1 MIQISRKLFSSS
13 WWLVFMVFG
22 LLIAGALNQA
32 SVTMGGVLFKRQ
44 LLWFGLGFIV
54 FMVLGFSDYRKLLS
68 PRLVL
73 VAYVILLFLLCILVL
88 KHTRWLRI
96 GSFSI
101 QPSEFAKLLLI
112 VVLSLVLSQQKSI
125 EYLDTRTFAI
135 MTLLSFPPILLVTI
149 GDLDQGGML
158 FLIYSSYLVGAGIS
172 RRTLL
177 SLLII
182 GFLLGIF
189 VGPKIWYCLKQYQ
202 RERVEAFIN
211 PEAFRLSR
219 GYQILQA
226 LIAVG
231 SGGLTGQGF
240 KKGLSS
246 RLNYL
251 PAKHTDLAFAVW
263 AEEWGFI
270 GASGVLFLCMLLVIF
285 ILRLAF
291 RIRDSLGRMIC
302 FGVVAMFFWE
312 VILNVGGILH
322 LLPVASIPFPFL
334 SYGGSAVFVNLAAL
348 GLVFAVSRR
357 RYSFR

>member
-1 MIQISRKLFSSS
+1 MKVSGKGFSSC
-13 WWLVFMVFG
+13 WWLVGMVLV

-32 SVTMGGVLFKRQ
+32 SATMENIFFKKQ
-44 LLWFGLGFIV
+44 LLWFVLGFGV
-54 FMVLGFSDYRKLLS
+54 FIGLGFSDYRKLFN

-73 VAYVILLFLLCILVL
+73 GFYVVLLFLLSILIL

-96 GSFSI
+96 GGISI

-112 VVLSLVLSQQKSI
+112 TVLSLVLSHRKHI
-125 EYLDTRTFAI
+125 EYLDIRTFALL
-135 MTLLSFPPILLVTI
+135 TLFSFPPILLVTI

-158 FLIYSSYLVGAGIS
+158 FLIYLSYLGIAGIPK
-172 RRTLL
+172 RTLVI
-177 SLLII
+177 SLLIAC
-182 GFLLGIF
+182 FLGVLI
-189 VGPKIWYCLKQYQ
+189 GPKLWHCLKEYQ

-211 PEAFRLSR
+211 PEAFKLSR

-251 PAKHTDLAFAVW
+251 PEKHTDLAFAVW

-270 GASGVLFLCMLLVIF
+270 GASAILALCMILIIF

-291 RIRDSLGRMIC
+291 HIRDPLGRMIC
-302 FGVVAMFFWE
+302 FGVVSMFFWE
-312 VILNVGGILH
+312 ITINVGGILH

-334 SYGGSAVFVNLAAL
+334 SYGGSAVLVNLSAL
-348 GLVFAVSRR
+348 GLVFSVSRR
-357 RYSFR
+357 RYFFR